1 MDLSAI
7 MTALKKYKAVKEL
20 ENLLS
25 FCLQYTPKIGEYS
38 KRRRYQWLLFYSSSR
53 FRSRNTSSACLSGL
67 TSV

>member
-20 ENLLS
+20 RYLLS
-25 FCLQYTPKIGEYS
+25 FCLQYTYNRGKLQVTSGERLS
-38 KRRRYQWLLFYSSSR
+38 FYSSSR
-53 FRSRNTSSACLSGL
+53 FKSRNTSSACFSGL